1 MVAIRTISPLRITAI
16 KENSKQED
24 MEDFLHKDQVRCQ
37 VIEVKPENLQ
47 KQKFFCEALFG
58 KSFHQRSGL
67 LGRGDPRWE
76 FHDFQVAKVDF
87 GPFRLKTKVTLLVLN
102 VSDAIDEL
110 AVNRKF
116 SDPVHADDVVHVP
129 LSPALASVLEGLA
142 ATTTRVVGRR
152 LETTRSKE
160 LPVDVS
166 DGRRSFALAGVQF
179 DPIEFEHLDLQALG
193 QPVAERDGVAPSKN
207 AGITSGF
214 HVPPLNVQKEVFVLL
229 FTPHH
234 ANRFALTD
242 QYAVLDVPR
251 IGRSVDVNP
260 PGEVLAVEQINPLR
274 NLGRLGNCT
283 F

>member
-1 MVAIRTISPLRITAI
+1 
-16 KENSKQED
+16 

-76 FHDFQVAKVDF
+76 FHDLQVAKVDF

-142 ATTTRVVGRR
+142 ATTTRVVGSR

-160 LPVDVS
+160 LAVDVS
-166 DGRRSFALAGVQF
+166 DGRRNFALAGVQF
-179 DPIEFEHLDLQALG
+179 DPFEFEHLDLQALG

-214 HVPPLNVQKEVFVLL
+214 HVPPLHMEQKVLVLL
-229 FTPHH
+229 LASHNPDGL
-234 ANRFALTD
+234 ALAD
-242 QYAVLDVPR
+242 QYALLDVPR
-251 IGRSVDVNP
+251 IGRSVDVDP
-260 PGEVLAVEQINPLR
+260 PGEILAVEQINPLW
-274 NLGRLGNCT
+274 NLGRLSN
-283 F
+283 